1 MFTLK
6 KNSLNIKYDD
16 LHHWIAVCGY
26 TLPQTEGD
34 MARFDKLYADY
45 KPQYSIKELDFES
58 IWNDQDQFVKKQTA
72 AVISLDFRQMKM
84 AARGL
89 SSLSDEIK
97 QKTIIPSHFF

>member
-1 MFTLK
+1 MLALSAFDMKHGHCTVL
-6 KNSLNIKYDD
+6 
-16 LHHWIAVCGY
+16 CGVVVPVA
-26 TLPQTEGD
+26 LGVLLLAE
-34 MARFDKLYADY
+34 LL
-45 KPQYSIKELDFES
+45 ELDFES

-97 QKTIIPSHFF
+97 QKLVDNQFAHE